1 VSEVRIIIIISDR
14 HITICFQIGNINRS
28 RHTSNTSIAIMLVI
42 TLASFLLP
50 SAAYSQIS
58 YLPNVQSSD
67 GLVGSGGTAATTDF
81 AIPNP
86 ATINTIT
93 KRLSLAATHANA
105 NGGICLPQLDR
116 FIKPEKEARFTI
128 AKQCITVTGTVLW
141 TNYFN
146 EDGDANFNVRLDPQ
160 YTNMLAPGSYSQ
172 VFLQK
177 YRGGPAMHM
186 ETVCQGPVTS
196 TSKQNVGACD
206 GYHGPD
212 FKPVLPKKGQHVMV
226 SSRYLVEFPEV
237 PGGIRVASSLCSK
250 DSSFLICLVLART
263 IAFKSLQETVNSL

>member
-1 VSEVRIIIIISDR
+1 MSEVRIIIISDR
-14 HITICFQIGNINRS
+14 HITICFQKENINRS
-28 RHTSNTSIAIMLVI
+28 RHTSTTIIGIMLVI

-50 SAAYSQIS
+50 SAAYSQIP

-86 ATINTIT
+86 ATINIIT

-116 FIKPEKEARFTI
+116 FIKIEKESRFTI
-128 AKQCITVTGTVLW
+128 VKQCITVTGTVLW

-160 YTNMLAPGSYSQ
+160 YKNMLAPGSYSQ
-172 VFLQK
+172 VFLNK

-206 GYHGPD
+206 GYNGPD

-226 SSRYLVEFPEV
+226 SGRYLVEFPEV
-237 PGGIRVASSLCSK
+237 PGGITELHPVYAIKILPS
-250 DSSFLICLVLART
+250 
-263 IAFKSLQETVNSL
+263 

>member
-1 VSEVRIIIIISDR
+1 VSEVRIIIISDR
-14 HITICFQIGNINRS
+14 HITICFQKENINRS
-28 RHTSNTSIAIMLVI
+28 RHTSTTIAAIMLVI

-50 SAAYSQIS
+50 SAAYSQIP

-67 GLVGSGGTAATTDF
+67 RLVGSGGTAATTDF

-86 ATINTIT
+86 ATINIIT

-116 FIKPEKEARFTI
+116 FIKIEKESRFTI
-128 AKQCITVTGTVLW
+128 VKQCITVTGTVLW

-160 YTNMLAPGSYSQ
+160 YKNMLAPGSYSQ
-172 VFLQK
+172 VFLNK

-206 GYHGPD
+206 GYNGPD

-226 SSRYLVEFPEV
+226 SGRYLVEFPEV
-237 PGGIRVASSLCSK
+237 PGGITELHPVYAIKILPS
-250 DSSFLICLVLART
+250 
-263 IAFKSLQETVNSL
+263 

>member
-1 VSEVRIIIIISDR
+1 MSEVRIIIISDR
-14 HITICFQIGNINRS
+14 HITICFQKENINRS
-28 RHTSNTSIAIMLVI
+28 RHTSTTISAIMLVI

-50 SAAYSQIS
+50 SAAYSQIP

-86 ATINTIT
+86 TTINIIT

-116 FIKPEKEARFTI
+116 FIKIEKESRFTI
-128 AKQCITVTGTVLW
+128 VKQCITVTGTVLW

-160 YTNMLAPGSYSQ
+160 YKNMLAPGSYSQ
-172 VFLQK
+172 VFLNK

-206 GYHGPD
+206 GYNGPD

-226 SSRYLVEFPEV
+226 SGRYLVEFPEV
-237 PGGIRVASSLCSK
+237 PGGITELHPVYAIKILPS
-250 DSSFLICLVLART
+250 
-263 IAFKSLQETVNSL
+263 

>member
-1 VSEVRIIIIISDR
+1 MSEVRIIISDR
-14 HITICFQIGNINRS
+14 HITICFQKENINRS
-28 RHTSNTSIAIMLVI
+28 RHTSTTIAAIMLVI

-50 SAAYSQIS
+50 SAAYSQIP

-86 ATINTIT
+86 ATINIIT

-116 FIKPEKEARFTI
+116 FIKIEKESRFTVV
-128 AKQCITVTGTVLW
+128 KQCITVTGTVLW

-160 YTNMLAPGSYSQ
+160 YKNMLAPGSYSQ
-172 VFLQK
+172 VFLNK

-206 GYHGPD
+206 GYNGPD

-226 SSRYLVEFPEV
+226 SGRYLVEFPEV
-237 PGGIRVASSLCSK
+237 PGGITELHPVYAIKILPS
-250 DSSFLICLVLART
+250 
-263 IAFKSLQETVNSL
+263 

>member
-1 VSEVRIIIIISDR
+1 MSEVRIIIISDR
-14 HITICFQIGNINRS
+14 HITICFQKENINRS
-28 RHTSNTSIAIMLVI
+28 RHTSTTIAAIMLVI

-50 SAAYSQIS
+50 SAAYSQIP

-86 ATINTIT
+86 TTINIIT

-116 FIKPEKEARFTI
+116 FIKIEKESRFTI
-128 AKQCITVTGTVLW
+128 VKQCITVTGTVLW

-160 YTNMLAPGSYSQ
+160 YKNMLAPGSYSQ
-172 VFLQK
+172 VFLNK

-206 GYHGPD
+206 GYNGPD

-226 SSRYLVEFPEV
+226 SGRYLVEFPEV
-237 PGGIRVASSLCSK
+237 PGGITELHPVYAIKILPS
-250 DSSFLICLVLART
+250 
-263 IAFKSLQETVNSL
+263 